1 MVKYSKADFKDGKVV
16 ETMTTMITPRPP
28 YFLFVPAIHEM
39 PVEEIREN
47 KGKSAFAFGHFVK
60 STNEAMK
67 EAKKNGYK
75 KKDIKLLEQQG
86 YLVSK
91 ERLKLVA

>member
-1 MVKYSKADFKDGKVV
+1 
-16 ETMTTMITPRPP
+16 
-28 YFLFVPAIHEM
+28 
-39 PVEEIREN
+39 
-47 KGKSAFAFGHFVK
+47 
-60 STNEAMK
+60 MK